1 MRSIWTVIKGK
12 KKSEPSCIA
21 NKNHV
26 IDDSF
31 RSIWTLISFD
41 MNIHF
46 VRNETIKRESKNN
59 SPMLFI
65 VHDSTLIRNIT
76 EVSDLE
82 WVGFQPALSNPR
94 LQQVYAK
101 KGITDCCP
109 SHQRSTSKCYPI
121 VLWAT
126 RPASASSAKLFV
138 PTLYVDTVCSLEM
151 PTQERVA
158 HRTEWKISE

>member
-1 MRSIWTVIKGK
+1 
-12 KKSEPSCIA
+12 
-21 NKNHV
+21 
-26 IDDSF
+26 
-31 RSIWTLISFD
+31 
-41 MNIHF
+41 
-46 VRNETIKRESKNN
+46 
-59 SPMLFI
+59 MLFI

-109 SHQRSTSKCYPI
+109 SHQRSTSKCYSI

-138 PTLYVDTVCSLEM
+138 PTLYVDIVCSLEM

-158 HRTEWKISE
+158 HRTE

>member
-1 MRSIWTVIKGK
+1 MTTHFVRY
-12 KKSEPSCIA
+12 E
-21 NKNHV
+21 H
-26 IDDSF
+26 SF
-31 RSIWTLISFD
+31 RSIRTFISFD

-59 SPMLFI
+59 SPMFFI

-109 SHQRSTSKCYPI
+109 SHQRSTSKCYSI

-126 RPASASSAKLFV
+126 RSASASSAKLFV

-158 HRTEWKISE
+158 HRTE